1 MEDGKFTL
9 TLDDTELK
17 LVHEALATM
26 KLTAQQRLE
35 MAAMSGR
42 TPTQG
47 EMMFLKDKRERFHD
61 LENRVLY
68 LINPEAARLRDE
80 ESD

>member
-1 MEDGKFTL
+1 MSEKKTL
-9 TLDDTELK
+9 ELDDTEMK

-42 TPTQG
+42 PPTQG
-47 EMMFLKDKRERFHD
+47 ELMFLKDKRQRFHD
-61 LENRVLY
+61 LECRVLY
-68 LINPEAARLRDE
+68 LINPEAARLREE

>member
-1 MEDGKFTL
+1 MSEKKTL
-9 TLDDTELK
+9 ELDDTELK

-47 EMMFLKDKRERFHD
+47 EMMFLKDKRERFHA
-61 LENRVLY
+61 LEMRVHY
-68 LINPEAARLRDE
+68 LIDPEAARLRE
-80 ESD
+80 KKQE